1 MSSEVKEYVK
11 AVKMMLKMKGIDV
24 TDYANHRA
32 LETGLINQKQFSAAA
47 SVIAEV
53 ILNA

>member
-1 MSSEVKEYVK
+1 MSEVKEYVK
-11 AVKMMLKMKGIDV
+11 AIKMMLKMKGIEA
-24 TDYANHRA
+24 TNYANHKA
-32 LETGLINQKQFSAAA
+32 LEIGLINQKQFSAAA

>member
-11 AVKMMLKMKGIDV
+11 AIKMMLKMKGIDV

-47 SVIAEV
+47 AIIAKSY
-53 ILNA
+53 INT